1 MSKIKIYSTPT
12 CTYCIILKKYLTDKG
27 VEVEEI
33 DVSQDEEA
41 KKYMIDKTNQMTVPV
56 TELPSGEFIV
66 GFKKNEID
74 KFIES
79 SE

>member
-27 VEVEEI
+27 VEVEEV

-41 KKYMIDKTNQMTVPV
+41 KKYMIEKTNQMTVPV
-56 TELPSGEFIV
+56 TELPNGEFVI

-74 KFIES
+74 KYLES

>member
-12 CTYCIILKKYLTDKG
+12 CTYCIILKKYLSDKG

-41 KKYMIDKTNQMTVPV
+41 KKYMIEKTNQMTVPV
-56 TELPSGEFIV
+56 TELPNGEFVV

-79 SE
+79 TE